1 MKENVRKNFS
11 SNPPNEINT
20 SLIHK
25 VNGLYV
31 LIYSTEKQIPKRDR
45 FGIFLKIENVCL
57 ELFENTIA
65 ATFQQKYL
73 KEGFLKNA
81 RTKIEVLKHLI
92 RTSYELRIIRDEK
105 YFQISSEIIEISK
118 MINGWIK
125 YLEKPL

>member
-1 MKENVRKNFS
+1 M
-11 SNPPNEINT
+11 
-20 SLIHK
+20 
-25 VNGLYV
+25 NGLYV

-92 RTSYELRIIRDEK
+92 RTSYELKIIHDEK
-105 YFQISSEIIEISK
+105 YFQISSEIVEISK

-125 YLEKPL
+125 YLM